1 LAAAACSNRKPAIAR
16 GGICDLH
23 GARLL
28 LVEDNDINREF
39 ATELLHR
46 MNTVV
51 DCAENGQEALA
62 LVQARH
68 YDAVLMDIHMPVMDG
83 LEASRRIRALGKQ
96 AGGERFRTLPII
108 AMTALAM
115 GDEQQSLAAGMNDH
129 ITKPVS
135 PERLQAA
142 LARWLSITV
151 DPPRRQAS

>member
-68 YDAVLMDIHMPVMDG
+68 YDAVLMDIQMPVMDG

-115 GDEQQSLAAGMNDH
+115 ARDEQQSLAAGMNDH

-142 LARWLSITV
+142 WPAG
-151 DPPRRQAS
+151 